1 MEKKDNAKKNKFR
14 SKTPLKDLK
23 LRRDQA
29 NKVQGGIGVRLDIA
43 PGPEG

>member
-1 MEKKDNAKKNKFR
+1 MEKKDNAKKKNKFR

-29 NKVQGGIGVRLDIA
+29 TKVQGGMGINIA
-43 PGPEG
+43 PGPEN